1 MAASDNS
8 QTAVEVD
15 VQQQWWYLQQS
26 LWDNSE
32 KLMDFGVASR
42 IKGCIIKASLLVRRV
57 AIEVTLV
64 LKVASLV
71 TDERGA
77 NGRN

>member
-1 MAASDNS
+1 
-8 QTAVEVD
+8 
-15 VQQQWWYLQQS
+15 
-26 LWDNSE
+26 
-32 KLMDFGVASR
+32 MDFGVASR
-42 IKGCIIKASLLVRRV
+42 IKGCIIKASLLVRRA

>member
-8 QTAVEVD
+8 QTAVETD
-15 VQQQWWYLQQS
+15 VQQQWWYMQRS
-26 LWDNSE
+26 LWDNSR
-32 KLMDFGVASR
+32 KLIDFGVASR

-57 AIEVTLV
+57 ATEVTLV
-64 LKVASLV
+64 LKVAFLV

>member
-15 VQQQWWYLQQS
+15 VQQQRWYLQQS
-26 LWDNSE
+26 LWDNSG

>member
-1 MAASDNS
+1 M
-8 QTAVEVD
+8 
-15 VQQQWWYLQQS
+15 QQA
-26 LWDNSE
+26 LWDNSG
-32 KLMDFGVASR
+32 KLMVFGVASR
-42 IKGCIIKASLLVRRV
+42 IKGGIIKASLLVRRA

-71 TDERGA
+71 TDEWGA